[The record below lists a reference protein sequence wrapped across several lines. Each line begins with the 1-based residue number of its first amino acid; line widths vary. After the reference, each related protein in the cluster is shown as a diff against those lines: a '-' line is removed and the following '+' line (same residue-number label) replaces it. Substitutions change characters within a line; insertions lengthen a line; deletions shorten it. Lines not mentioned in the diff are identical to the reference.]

1 MQDEEK
7 PGASLGEGE
16 LVHKT
21 GRAMLVRL
29 FEHGSKEVWVPL
41 SQVHDDSEL
50 YDASNKE
57 DTGKVV
63 VTEWWA
69 EKNGYA

>member
-1 MQDEEK
+1 MRDEGR
-7 PGASLGEGE
+7 PGVSLGEAE
-16 LVHKT
+16 LVLKT
-21 GRAMLVRL
+21 YQALLVRL
-29 FEHGSKEVWVPL
+29 FEHGDEEVWVPL

-50 YDASNKE
+50 YDASGEE